1 MTSAEIMLKARAEH
15 RSVVIGPNI
24 MLVGGRTPTL
34 GDYQKNNE
42 KNDPS
47 PGDLVWAPVEQWTWN
62 GEKFD
67 RSLGFYNDVPKD
79 SDFFHSQS
87 NAWKSDI
94 F

>member
-1 MTSAEIMLKARAEH
+1 MLKARAEH

-34 GDYQKNNE
+34 GE

-67 RSLGFYNDVPKD
+67 RSLGFYNDVPKERD
-79 SDFFHSQS
+79 L
-87 NAWKSDI
+87 
-94 F
+94 